1 LESVCRRNPTVGS
14 NPTLSATIFIYLEE
28 WGERLNATVAIKSRT
43 AALGEAGWLSVA
55 AFEARSG

>member
-1 LESVCRRNPTVGS
+1 VGS

-28 WGERLNATVAIKSRT
+28 WRERLNATVAIKSRT